1 MEIPTGEVLPVAA
14 VEATPAEAVH
24 AAAVVRILQ
33 AVQVV
38 VIQVEAV
45 ADHQEVVAEAAHQ
58 EVAVHHQ
65 AVVNSYFSKHVV
77 KSKN

>member
-1 MEIPTGEVLPVAA
+1 VDP
-14 VEATPAEAVH
+14 
-24 AAAVVRILQ
+24 ILR
-33 AVQVV
+33 AVQGV

-45 ADHQEVVAEAAHQ
+45 ADHLEVAEVAHQ